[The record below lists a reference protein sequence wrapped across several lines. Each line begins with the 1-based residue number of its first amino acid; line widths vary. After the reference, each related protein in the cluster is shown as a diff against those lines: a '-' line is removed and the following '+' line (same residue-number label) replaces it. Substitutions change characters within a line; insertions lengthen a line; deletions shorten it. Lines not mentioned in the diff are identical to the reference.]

1 MEKIMSDGTG
11 SYDANY
17 GGYQDWY
24 ADKNTQYEKILNDKP
39 MSENDP
45 IEWILSLLGCIMST
59 EYGDTGW
66 VGESIGHAADDTT
79 TIANLQ
85 GLFSNPDAYTPAEQT
100 QILQQTNDLYAQAAN
115 DTDPNNPFYDTDQ
128 ETQSQLQAIMPP
140 TWVFT
145 NPDGSAA
152 TVGAPGSPDTTT
164 SATSYFNSIWTMA
177 ASGNTSP
184 LTAEQTA
191 FNTENSSLTGISQ
204 QLQSES
210 EYISKELE
218 QIEGLFQ
225 NTTKAVSGVTSQ
237 SVNNEIPS

>member
-1 MEKIMSDGTG
+1 MSESSG

-17 GGYQDWY
+17 DGYQDWY
-24 ADKNTQYEKILNDKP
+24 ADKNAQYESILNDTE
-39 MSENDP
+39 MSENNP

-66 VGESIGHAADDTT
+66 VGEAIGHAADDTT

-85 GLFSNPDAYTPAEQT
+85 GLFSNPDAYSTQQQQ
-100 QILQQTNDLYAQAAN
+100 QILDQTNELYTQAGQ

-128 ETQSQLQAIMPP
+128 ETQAQLQAIMPP
-140 TWVFT
+140 GWDFSNDNVT
-145 NPDGSAA
+145 PDQCN
-152 TVGAPGSPDTTT
+152 T
-164 SATSYFNSIWTMA
+164 ATSYFNSEWEMA
-177 ASGNTSP
+177 ASGNTAP
-184 LTAEQTA
+184 LNATQTA

-210 EYISKELE
+210 QYISKELE

>member
-1 MEKIMSDGTG
+1 MSE
-11 SYDANY
+11 SYSANY
-17 GGYQDWY
+17 DGYQDWY
-24 ADKNTQYEKILNDKP
+24 SDQSAQYESILNDTE
-39 MSENDP
+39 MSQNDP

-66 VGESIGHAADDTT
+66 VGEAIGHAADDTT

-85 GLFSNPDAYTPAEQT
+85 GLFSNPDAYSSTPEGIQQEE
-100 QILQQTNDLYAQAAN
+100 QILDQTNELYTQAASDN
-115 DTDPNNPFYDTDQ
+115 DPNNPFYDTDK
-128 ETQSQLQAIMPP
+128 ETQSQLKAIMPP
-140 TWVFT
+140 GWDFSNDNVNADQCNTVNTYFDSEWQM
-145 NPDGSAA
+145 AA
-152 TVGAPGSPDTTT
+152 T
-164 SATSYFNSIWTMA
+164 
-177 ASGNTSP
+177 GNTSA
-184 LTAEQTA
+184 LTATQTA

-210 EYISKELE
+210 QYISKELE

>member
-1 MEKIMSDGTG
+1 MSGDNT
-11 SYDANY
+11 SYAANY
-17 GGYQDWY
+17 DGYQKWY
-24 ADKNTQYEKILNDKP
+24 GAQSDQYESILNDTE

-66 VGESIGHAADDTT
+66 VGEAIGHAADDTT

-85 GLFSNPDAYTPAEQT
+85 GLFSNPDAYSPQEQT
-100 QILQQTNDLYAQAAN
+100 QILQQTNDLYAQAAS
-115 DTDPNNPFYDTDQ
+115 DKDPSNPFYDTDQ
-128 ETQSQLQAIMPP
+128 ETQAQLQAIMPP

-145 NPDGSAA
+145 NPDGSPA
-152 TVGAPGSPDTTT
+152 TVGAPGSPDTTA
-164 SATSYFNSIWTMA
+164 SATSYFNSEWDMA
-177 ASGNTSP
+177 ASGNTAP
-184 LTAEQTA
+184 LTATQTA

-210 EYISKELE
+210 QYISKELE

>member
-1 MEKIMSDGTG
+1 MSGDSV

-17 GGYQDWY
+17 EGYQDWY
-24 ADKNTQYEKILNDKP
+24 SAQNDQYESILNDTE

-66 VGESIGHAADDTT
+66 VGEAIGHAADDTT
-79 TIANLQ
+79 TIADLQ
-85 GLFSNPDAYTPAEQT
+85 GLFSGSASDPNPYSIQEQQ
-100 QILQQTNDLYAQAAN
+100 QILDQTNELYTQAGN
-115 DTDPNNPFYDTDQ
+115 TPSGSPFYDTDQ
-128 ETQSQLQAIMPP
+128 ETQAQLTAIMPP
-140 TWVFT
+140 GWDFSNDNVSEAQC
-145 NPDGSAA
+145 N
-152 TVGAPGSPDTTT
+152 
-164 SATSYFNSIWTMA
+164 SATSYFNAEWTMA
-177 ASGNTSP
+177 ANGNTSS
-184 LTAEQTA
+184 LTATQTA

-210 EYISKELE
+210 QYISKELE

>member
-1 MEKIMSDGTG
+1 MSDSSG
-11 SYDANY
+11 SYSANY
-17 GGYQDWY
+17 DGYQDWY
-24 ADKNTQYEKILNDKP
+24 ADKNAQYESILNDTE

-85 GLFSNPDAYTPAEQT
+85 GLFSASGETPNPYTTQEQQ
-100 QILQQTNDLYAQAAN
+100 QILQQTNDLYAQAAQ

-145 NPDGSAA
+145 NPDGSPA

-177 ASGNTSP
+177 ASGNTSS